1 MGKRLEAAEVC
12 RQEIKEALET
22 IYNAL
27 NSGQQKQL
35 MKNEQV
41 KDIFDRY
48 GAELE

>member
-1 MGKRLEAAEVC
+1 MTRIEAAEIC

-35 MKNEQV
+35 MKNKSV
-41 KDIFDRY
+41 KAIYDRY
-48 GAELE
+48 GVSYDT

>member
-1 MGKRLEAAEVC
+1 MTRLEAAEVR

-35 MKNEQV
+35 MKDEKV
-41 KDIFDRY
+41 KAIFDRY
-48 GAELE
+48 GAEYE

>member
-1 MGKRLEAAEVC
+1 MTRLEAAEAC

-35 MKNEQV
+35 MKYEKV
-41 KDIFDRY
+41 KAIFDRY
-48 GAELE
+48 GAEYE